1 MVPNAPGP
9 PPSVSRGGE
18 CSVHDRLTQWGK
30 MPCRTLIRGLSRP
43 HHPINGPRLGSA
55 ARPPPG
61 RPPPG
66 RPGDD
71 GMLLPRRVERGPAS
85 PPSYRAIPPWV
96 VPDLPQAPQ
105 PPAEYLDDFGLAG
118 RRIVMDS
125 PSPGSDGLLGRQG
138 CLRRGHPGLDRGHG
152 DRDGR
157 RDRRRREP
165 DGDGARSARRLPL
178 RRDAGTRS
186 TQPDGGAI
194 TVVSPDAIPAL
205 AGARPGGVALGL
217 LFRVRVSVL
226 LALGVAAWYLAPTE
240 LVEGHLRRLAGHPPA
255 SDRPGPPLDSPARP
269 GASGG
274 EPDARRAA
282 PGRAPPRDYERRR
295 DRRIRGHAG
304 LGYVCPDGCRRAEL
318 GAPGLPSWVSLEP
331 SRGRRDV
338 APSSQPGSSDSGRS
352 LVGLAEA
359 RAARGV
365 VVAACRRL
373 PDPGSLGERLSWLAL
388 DPARAGEEPGNAGT
402 HLARSGGR

>member
-1 MVPNAPGP
+1 
-9 PPSVSRGGE
+9 
-18 CSVHDRLTQWGK
+18 
-30 MPCRTLIRGLSRP
+30 
-43 HHPINGPRLGSA
+43 
-55 ARPPPG
+55 
-61 RPPPG
+61 
-66 RPGDD
+66 
-71 GMLLPRRVERGPAS
+71 MLLPRRVERGPAS

-105 PPAEYLDDFGLAG
+105 PPAEYLDDFGLAA

-352 LVGLAEA
+352 LVGLAQAEPPA
-359 RAARGV
+359 AWRWRRADDFPTRGRWANGSRGWRLTRPERGRNLV
-365 VVAACRRL
+365 MLELTLPGLVDGSRRTKRGMYKPCVL
-373 PDPGSLGERLSWLAL
+373 RKG
-388 DPARAGEEPGNAGT
+388 PARRSPPGLR
-402 HLARSGGR
+402 HRQVD